1 MPPEHHGELKVRGG
15 QGFLEL
21 EDSFVCP
28 SLPFGA
34 TPTRL
39 WVSIDCILGFGLRAE
54 GVLRVALAGF
64 GDLDWLAV
72 GEELKFA

>member
-1 MPPEHHGELKVRGG
+1 
-15 QGFLEL
+15 
-21 EDSFVCP
+21 
-28 SLPFGA
+28 
-34 TPTRL
+34 
-39 WVSIDCILGFGLRAE
+39 LGFGLRAE

>member
-28 SLPFGA
+28 SLTFGA

-39 WVSIDCILGFGLRAE
+39 WVSIDCILGFGLRTE

-64 GDLDWLAV
+64 GDLDRLAV